1 MLVGVVGHNWSWHIK
16 VTVWLLRLA
25 AEVGCIVLGSVEL
38 GSVVLGSV
46 VLGVLP
52 VLMRWLVVLIAR
64 LKVV

>member
-25 AEVGCIVLGSVEL
+25 VEGGC
-38 GSVVLGSV
+38 VVLGSV
-46 VLGVLP
+46 VLCVVVLGSARVDVLP
-52 VLMRWLVVLIAR
+52 VLIWWLAVLIAR